1 MLLLKRFA
9 GLVLALFCFQEAALA
24 ASMTWRFRAYD
35 RYQVDVKMWSK
46 NRNNVW
52 PSSTTVWTLKDFN
65 VHSLKITCVA
75 GEKICYGATQRGNSK
90 KYWGVG
96 GNGKLGCAN
105 CCFTCQEGFV
115 TPIMNLNE

>member
-1 MLLLKRFA
+1 MKR
-9 GLVLALFCFQEAALA
+9 LVLLVMIAFFGWTSFASAT
-24 ASMTWRFRAYD
+24 SMTWRFRAFD
-35 RYQVDVKMWSK
+35 KYQVDVKMWSK

-65 VHSLKITCVA
+65 VHSLRITCVS
-75 GEKICYGATQRGNSK
+75 GEKICYGAFVRGNSK

-96 GNGKLGCAN
+96 ANGKLGCAN